1 MRRKRDGLWCVALV
15 VTTDAPS
22 GDARSRGDLEQA
34 AVSGARWIT
43 LARIAAEVVL
53 FATLVVLAHLIP
65 PAAFGRYAIVVF
77 MQELSVGVIGGFGQ
91 ALVQRPSVEDGHL
104 RAAMAIVMLIQGA
117 LVVATWL
124 VLAPFVLAPLFG
136 EQTAD
141 LVKIATPAF
150 LLAGLMTVPQA
161 TLQRRLDFRRLGQI
175 QVASTLA
182 GAAVQL
188 GLAVAFDL
196 DAEALVLGTVA
207 ATAVACLV
215 AVLSAP
221 PPLPRLRRRDA
232 ADLNGYGTPAAIAA
246 ISWAGFRNVDYAIV
260 GARLGAASAGIYW
273 RAFQL
278 AVEYQKKISVIVY
291 QVAFPVLARA
301 ASVEDML
308 ALRLR
313 MVRLLTLL
321 VFPLLAGLVALAP
334 TVVPFVFGDEWKA
347 AIGPTQI
354 LAIAGAATLVIDAV
368 GATLM
373 ATGRARAMLGYGWA
387 HFAVYAAAVL
397 AVSSH
402 GIVAVAT
409 AAAVVHVIFLVV
421 AYHVLLHGRPERPLR
436 HVWDDVAP
444 ALIASLALVAVAFP
458 VRLALDDAGLPAGLV
473 ILAVGAASVPAY
485 LLTLR
490 VLFPA
495 IWRENAPL
503 VARMLPARLR
513 AKPGSA
519 PAPEALVG

>member
-1 MRRKRDGLWCVALV
+1 M
-15 VTTDAPS
+15 TTPDASS

-65 PAAFGRYAIVVF
+65 PAAFGRYAIVIF
-77 MQELSVGVIGGFGQ
+77 MTELSVGVIGGFGQ
-91 ALVQRPSVEDGHL
+91 ALVQRPSIDISHQ
-104 RAAMAIVMLIQGA
+104 RAAMAIVMLIQGT

-124 VLAPFVLAPLFG
+124 VLAPYVIEPIFG
-136 EQTAD
+136 HQTAD
-141 LVKIATPAF
+141 LVKIASPAF

-161 TLQRRLDFRRLGQI
+161 MLQRRLDFRRLGQL

-215 AVLSAP
+215 AVLSSP
-221 PPLPRLRRRDA
+221 PPLPRLGRGA
-232 ADLNGYGTPAAIAA
+232 GKELSTYGTPAAIAA

-334 TVVPFVFGDEWKA
+334 TVVPFVFGDEWTA
-347 AIGPTQI
+347 AVGPTQI

-387 HFAVYAAAVL
+387 HFAVYAGVVL

-402 GIVAVAT
+402 GIMWVASA
-409 AAAVVHVIFLVV
+409 AAAVHVVFLVV
-421 AYHVLLHGRPERPLR
+421 AYYVLLHGRPEKPLR

-444 ALIASLALVAVAFP
+444 ALVGSLALVAVAFP
-458 VRLALDDAGLPAGLV
+458 VRMGLDDAGLPAGLV
-473 ILAVGAASVPAY
+473 ILVVGAASVPAY
-485 LLTLR
+485 LLAVR

-495 IWRENAPL
+495 IWHENAPL

-513 AKPGSA
+513 RRPPVAPAPEPVDEPGSA
-519 PAPEALVG
+519 PTPEALVG